1 MHYINVQ
8 HCVLRH
14 NEFYSMARN
23 IKPYNYSY
31 RIAKRFLKENPKA
44 EFTYTV
50 IYTIAHL
57 PKKYNYSKEG
67 VKRAWDDHQKSSVVY
82 WLKWP
87 KWRPDYMVI
96 NDAVDS
102 INWAHLYNNTKW
114 TIK

>member
-1 MHYINVQ
+1 
-8 HCVLRH
+8 
-14 NEFYSMARN
+14 MARN

-31 RIAKRFLKENPKA
+31 RVAKQFLKENPKA

-67 VKRAWDDHQKSSVVY
+67 VKRAWDDYQKSSVENPFGPPINF
-82 WLKWP
+82 KTTNWP
-87 KWRPDYMVI
+87 RGFRGKSHTMMILD
-96 NDAVDS
+96 DAVDS
-102 INWAHLYNNTKW
+102 INLAHLYNNTKW